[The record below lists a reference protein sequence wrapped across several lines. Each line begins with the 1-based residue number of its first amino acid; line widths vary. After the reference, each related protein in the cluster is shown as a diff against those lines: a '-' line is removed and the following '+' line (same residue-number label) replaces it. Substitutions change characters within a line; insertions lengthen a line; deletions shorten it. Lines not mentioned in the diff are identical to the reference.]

1 MNCMEFERQWQELD
15 DPSLFSPGMEEH
27 VRSCA
32 GCAGLVREV
41 NLLRW
46 EARQL
51 VEAEQPP
58 DRVWANVRS
67 ELNRE
72 GVLREPGARS
82 WLTSVLAF
90 GWLPRLPMSVAY
102 ASVFFLALVGVEY
115 VRDQVTPSAA
125 PATASALLPSTA
137 DVASEQV
144 AASVASPEPAREEE
158 KVIQR
163 AEQRVIEK
171 APPERRAVFVRNL
184 QQLDSSV
191 GQLQRFLNEHPD
203 DPLALEQLFII
214 QQQRTRFVGT
224 FVRMEEF

>member
-58 DRVWANVRS
+58 DRVWGSIRS

-90 GWLPRLPMSVAY
+90 GWLPRLPMGVAY

-137 DVASEQV
+137 DVASEQI
-144 AASVASPEPAREEE
+144 AASVAAPEPIREEE
-158 KVIQR
+158 KVM
-163 AEQRVIEK
+163 QRVTEK
-171 APPERRAVFVRNL
+171 APPERRAIYLTRW
-184 QQLDSSV
+184 QQLNSSSDV
-191 GQLQRFLNEHPD
+191 LRNFVAAHPEDRQAVMQLSEIHD
-203 DPLALEQLFII
+203 
-214 QQQRTRFVGT
+214 QQRRLLESVM
-224 FVRMEEF
+224 RWELEEF

>member
-51 VEAEQPP
+51 VETEQPP
-58 DRVWANVRS
+58 DRVWSNIRS
-67 ELNRE
+67 ELSRE

-90 GWLPRLPMSVAY
+90 GWLPRLPMGVAY

-115 VRDQVTPSAA
+115 VRDQVTPPSPI
-125 PATASALLPSTA
+125 PAVASAPLAPSA

-144 AASVASPEPAREEE
+144 AASIAAPAPARDEE
-158 KVIQR
+158 VVQR

-191 GQLQRFLNEHPD
+191 GELQRFLNEHPD
-203 DPLALEQLFII
+203 DPLALEQLFIM

-224 FVRMEEF
+224 FVRMEE